1 MIRFCKHYKH
11 YTPYRGCWIS
21 EKSHKALKTFIKALI
36 YRIRL
41 LSEQLEDQSCKT
53 PSLEEVS
60 LKSELMKQKQ
70 EMIDCLQDELIKVRG
85 NFPREIIQLL
95 SQVRLREAENEEII
109 KNLRQKVLENE
120 EVRTCTTF
128 T

>member
-1 MIRFCKHYKH
+1 M
-11 YTPYRGCWIS
+11 
-21 EKSHKALKTFIKALI
+21 
-36 YRIRL
+36 
-41 LSEQLEDQSCKT
+41 SEQLEDQSCKT

-85 NFPREIIQLL
+85 NIPREIMQFL

-120 EVRTCTTF
+120 EVRTFTTF

>member
-1 MIRFCKHYKH
+1 M
-11 YTPYRGCWIS
+11 
-21 EKSHKALKTFIKALI
+21 
-36 YRIRL
+36 
-41 LSEQLEDQSCKT
+41 SEQLEDQSCKT

-85 NFPREIIQLL
+85 NFHRENIQLS

-120 EVRTCTTF
+120 EVRSF
-128 T
+128 TQ

>member
-1 MIRFCKHYKH
+1 M
-11 YTPYRGCWIS
+11 
-21 EKSHKALKTFIKALI
+21 
-36 YRIRL
+36 
-41 LSEQLEDQSCKT
+41 SEQLEDQSCKT

-120 EVRTCTTF
+120 EVRTYCTF
-128 T
+128 TL

>member
-1 MIRFCKHYKH
+1 M
-11 YTPYRGCWIS
+11 
-21 EKSHKALKTFIKALI
+21 KTFIKVLI

-41 LSEQLEDQSCKT
+41 LSEQLEDQSGKT

-85 NFPREIIQLL
+85 NF
-95 SQVRLREAENEEII
+95 VRKIFYIYRRFDSERP
-109 KNLRQKVLENE
+109 KMRKS
-120 EVRTCTTF
+120 
-128 T
+128 

>member
-1 MIRFCKHYKH
+1 M
-11 YTPYRGCWIS
+11 
-21 EKSHKALKTFIKALI
+21 
-36 YRIRL
+36 
-41 LSEQLEDQSCKT
+41 SEQLEDQSCKT

-85 NFPREIIQLL
+85 NFHRRNIQLL

-120 EVRTCTTF
+120 EVRTYTDF
-128 T
+128 YPVNIII

>member
-1 MIRFCKHYKH
+1 M
-11 YTPYRGCWIS
+11 
-21 EKSHKALKTFIKALI
+21 
-36 YRIRL
+36 
-41 LSEQLEDQSCKT
+41 SEQLEDQSCKT

-70 EMIDCLQDELIKVRG
+70 EMIDCLQDELIKVRRG
-85 NFPREIIQLL
+85 NFHGRNIQLL

-120 EVRTCTTF
+120 EVRTY
-128 T
+128 

>member
-1 MIRFCKHYKH
+1 M
-11 YTPYRGCWIS
+11 
-21 EKSHKALKTFIKALI
+21 
-36 YRIRL
+36 
-41 LSEQLEDQSCKT
+41 SEQLEDQSCKT

-85 NFPREIIQLL
+85 NFTRENSQLL

-120 EVRTCTTF
+120 EVRTF
-128 T
+128 AQ

>member
-1 MIRFCKHYKH
+1 M
-11 YTPYRGCWIS
+11 
-21 EKSHKALKTFIKALI
+21 
-36 YRIRL
+36 
-41 LSEQLEDQSCKT
+41 SEQLEDQSCKT

>member
-1 MIRFCKHYKH
+1 M
-11 YTPYRGCWIS
+11 
-21 EKSHKALKTFIKALI
+21 
-36 YRIRL
+36 
-41 LSEQLEDQSCKT
+41 SEQLEDHKT

-85 NFPREIIQLL
+85 NFHGRNIQLL

-120 EVRTCTTF
+120 EVRTF
-128 T
+128 TK